1 MDRYRN
7 RWKDNHVDLS
17 ELKIYCIVVHGCRK
31 PALIVL
37 LTLSKVLLGSVG
49 RVNRVNQF
57 RKLSVVIVLMWDVNH
72 HHDCGRSFCNK
83 NC

>member
-17 ELKIYCIVVHGCRK
+17 ELKIYCIVAHGCRK

-37 LTLSKVLLGSVG
+37 LTPSIVLLGSVG
-49 RVNRVNQF
+49 RGVQGKAVQEA
-57 RKLSVVIVLMWDVNH
+57 LCC
-72 HHDCGRSFCNK
+72 DCSHVGHKPSS
-83 NC
+83 